1 MAGGRQRHIVHEC
14 HRLTDY
20 VKNHIIPV
28 MVRKAGDPRP
38 LIWRGAS
45 KADFMAFP
53 RTVQREMGY
62 ALFLAQMGERH
73 STMTKTLSGFGG
85 AAVVEVRESHDGDA
99 YRAVYAV
106 RYADAVYVLHA
117 FQKKSK
123 KGIATPKAE
132 TDLIERRLKDLI
144 KEKEQRR

>member
-1 MAGGRQRHIVHEC
+1 MNG
-14 HRLTDY
+14 
-20 VKNHIIPV
+20 
-28 MVRKAGDPRP
+28 KADEPRP

-73 STMTKTLSGFGG
+73 PTRAKTLGAFGG
-85 AAVVEVRESHDGDA
+85 ATVIEVKESYDGNA
-99 YRAVYAV
+99 FRAVYTV
-106 RYADAVYVLHA
+106 RYADAIYVLHA

-132 TDLIERRLKDLI
+132 IELIEKRLKD
-144 KEKEQRR
+144 